1 MPDSSQPPSANL
13 PISQG
18 RFGLPMETG
27 FQVPS
32 ALGRTSSLYISGA
45 LSKLGKAPFVASWMV
60 LSKAGIVKT
69 SLFCSILS
77 NTLVENWATYFRI
90 YRSNASLRHLP
101 MIIIMSGVT
110 PVSYITIE
118 VPERME
124 CAPISMGQMS
134 NRPLPMIWT
143 ATRNV
148 VQITAEVMA
157 NLFPFVSMKLLT

>member
-1 MPDSSQPPSANL
+1 
-13 PISQG
+13 
-18 RFGLPMETG
+18 
-27 FQVPS
+27 
-32 ALGRTSSLYISGA
+32 
-45 LSKLGKAPFVASWMV
+45 
-60 LSKAGIVKT
+60 
-69 SLFCSILS
+69 
-77 NTLVENWATYFRI
+77 
-90 YRSNASLRHLP
+90 